1 MEKPI
6 KILFIGDSA
15 VGKTSLMKRFANQKF
30 DDTLSPTIGV
40 DFMPSKIEI
49 DGRLFTLSFWDTAG
63 AEANGMTALQPL
75 FYRNAEGVLL
85 VYDVTNRESFENIK
99 NWDDNVSYYTNNPGI
114 IKMLVGNKIDLME
127 RNVRKEEARDFA
139 LRSSMLFV
147 ETSALTSEN
156 VNNCFHQLVSS
167 IVQSPTYKEIRKPST
182 GDSGFSLSAEPRGDT
197 ATPPTGGVCGGC

>member
-15 VGKTSLMKRFANQKF
+15 VGKTSIMKRFADEKF
-30 DDTLSPTIGV
+30 DDSITPTIGV

-49 DGRLFTLSFWDTAG
+49 DGVIYNLSFWDTAG

-85 VYDVTNRESFENIK
+85 VYDVTNRDSFENIK
-99 NWDDNVSYYTNNPGI
+99 MWDENVGYYANNPSI
-114 IKMLVGNKIDLME
+114 IKMLVGNKIDLVE
-127 RNVRKEEARDFA
+127 RAVRKEEAREFA
-139 LRSSMLFV
+139 MRSSMLFV

-156 VNNCFHQLVSS
+156 INDCFHQLVSS
-167 IVQSPTYKEIRKPST
+167 IVRSPYFEASRKITNKIELASYSQGAPSQ
-182 GDSGFSLSAEPRGDT
+182 GSGCA
-197 ATPPTGGVCGGC
+197 C